1 MLSPTLNSLTR
12 GSIFFHIIR
21 NPKLWY
27 IIEYYSA
34 IKKNKFESVRV
45 RWVNLEPVIQIEVSQ
60 KEKNKYCVLVHLYG
74 IYKNGTDDP
83 ICRNRDAEVE
93 NGLVDTRRRGGWDEL
108 KE

>member
-34 IKKNKFESVRV
+34 IKKNKFESVEV
-45 RWVNLEPVIQIEVSQ
+45 RWMNPESVIQGEVSQ
-60 KEKNKYCVLVHLYG
+60 KEKNKYCILMHISRYIVL
-74 IYKNGTDDP
+74 KNLFARQEIEKGHRKQSP
-83 ICRNRDAEVE
+83 
-93 NGLVDTRRRGGWDEL
+93 GHSGGRRGWDEL
-108 KE
+108 RA

>member
-34 IKKNKFESVRV
+34 IKKNKFESVEV
-45 RWVNLEPVIQIEVSQ
+45 RWMNPESF
-60 KEKNKYCVLVHLYG
+60 
-74 IYKNGTDDP
+74 
-83 ICRNRDAEVE
+83 
-93 NGLVDTRRRGGWDEL
+93 EL
-108 KE
+108 LT